1 MAQDKTANE
10 HYVPRAYLKSFA
22 NEKQQCFV
30 YDKQNKRHFI
40 SNINGVLAERYL
52 YDFDMG
58 LLENFSE
65 VEEQAVEKILGMTID
80 NYWCNIVANIENNFE
95 CFSLKYSW
103 HFLDVYRCATVQ
115 LMRTPS
121 GKKTLL
127 NIYNEV
133 YRKERDEKFENIVLA
148 KEILNVLD
156 ENMKSILLEIILN
169 EYGHIT
175 IGINNTDIPFVTSD
189 NPVFVLANMWD
200 KSKTEMMM
208 YYPITPKRCIFFQ
221 KRKYVGDQLGNVLVD
236 VKLGKFV
243 IKELWDIPQEA
254 YRREKEK
261 LKQLNPGTII
271 LRKENVLVLNSC
283 CVEVATRYIVSG
295 QNIEKEKLWV

>member
-95 CFSLKYSW
+95 L
-103 HFLDVYRCATVQ
+103 FL
-115 LMRTPS
+115 
-121 GKKTLL
+121 
-127 NIYNEV
+127 
-133 YRKERDEKFENIVLA
+133 
-148 KEILNVLD
+148 
-156 ENMKSILLEIILN
+156 
-169 EYGHIT
+169 
-175 IGINNTDIPFVTSD
+175 
-189 NPVFVLANMWD
+189 
-200 KSKTEMMM
+200 
-208 YYPITPKRCIFFQ
+208 
-221 KRKYVGDQLGNVLVD
+221 
-236 VKLGKFV
+236 
-243 IKELWDIPQEA
+243 
-254 YRREKEK
+254 
-261 LKQLNPGTII
+261 
-271 LRKENVLVLNSC
+271 
-283 CVEVATRYIVSG
+283 
-295 QNIEKEKLWV
+295 QN

>member
-10 HYVPRAYLKSFA
+10 HYVPRSYLKSFA

-80 NYWCNIVANIENNFE
+80 NYWCNIVANIENNFQW
-95 CFSLKYSW
+95 FSLKYSW

-127 NIYNEV
+127 SIYNEV

-189 NPVFVLANMWD
+189 NPVFVLPNMWD

-221 KRKYVGDQLGNVLVD
+221 KRKYVGNQLGNVLAD

-243 IKELWDIPQEA
+243 IKELSDIPQEA

-261 LKQLNPGTII
+261 LKQLNPETIV
-271 LRKENVLVLNSC
+271 LRKEDVLVLNSC
-283 CVEVATRYIVSG
+283 CVEVATRYIISG
-295 QNIEKEKLWV
+295 RNIE